1 MNKLLSTSAVLAIA
15 ATTASAGGLDRSF
28 QSSLAVFDEP
38 GEGTLSFGYVS
49 PTITGTDSVT
59 GTRYDAGESY
69 TQAFASYTTAI
80 TDQLTF
86 TFTYDQPF
94 GANIDYNGD
103 PTTDRL
109 AGTFADLSS
118 DSFTGWLRYEFS
130 PRFSVFGGIRAQRA
144 GGDVGLNGS
153 AYAESFTG
161 LEAGRVLG
169 AFLAGAAQGGSATAA
184 GILQTPDVGTA
195 LAAAGTGNPTGSP
208 AVQALIGQ
216 IAGIGGGM
224 AALQQ
229 AGATAQ
235 ATAMNFAINGGYQ
248 ASIEDSWGMG
258 YSLGAAYEIPDIA
271 LRLAVTYN
279 SSVSHS
285 GDTVETGVSNFSTS
299 GVTEFDTP
307 QSVNI
312 DFQTGIA
319 ENTLLTASIR
329 WAEWGEFDVI
339 PPDLNSD
346 LADLDNVYRYTL
358 GVARRFSDE
367 FAGSVTLSYEQE
379 ENDDNVSPLGP
390 TDGLIGLTVGGS
402 YESDGVTVS
411 GGINYTMLGNADA

>member
-1 MNKLLSTSAVLAIA
+1 
-15 ATTASAGGLDRSF
+15 
-28 QSSLAVFDEP
+28 
-38 GEGTLSFGYVS
+38 
-49 PTITGTDSVT
+49 
-59 GTRYDAGESY
+59 TRYNAGESY

-153 AYAESFTG
+153 AYRESFAG
-161 LEAGRVLG
+161 LEAGRTLG
-169 AFLAGAAQGGSATAA
+169 AFLQGAAGGGSATAA
-184 GILQTPDVGTA
+184 QILTTTPELGTA
-195 LAAAGTGNPTGSP
+195 LAAAGLGNPTGD
-208 AVQALIGQ
+208 AGVAALIGAIQ
-216 IAGIGGGM
+216 TIPGGVG
-224 AALQQ
+224 ALTD
-229 AGATAQ
+229 ASTALG
-235 ATAMNFAINGGYQ
+235 TETTFLTTGYT

-285 GDTVETGVSNFSTS
+285 GDTVESGVSNFSTS

-411 GGINYTMLGNADA
+411 GGINYTMLGNADAGVREEDQATFRNNSVIGVGFRVAFEF